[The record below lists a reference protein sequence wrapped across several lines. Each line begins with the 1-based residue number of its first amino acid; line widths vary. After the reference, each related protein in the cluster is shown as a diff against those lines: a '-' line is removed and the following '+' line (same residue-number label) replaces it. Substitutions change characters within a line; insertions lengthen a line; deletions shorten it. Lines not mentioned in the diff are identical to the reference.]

1 MHDREWRPP
10 HRPRWWPENEN
21 WPPPQRSWRVM
32 RARFL
37 RRMAIGVSLFFAF
50 AILMCA
56 VFLSIAASLAGSLN
70 LAPGVAL
77 LLLLV
82 MLGGAMLMARGF
94 RRFAAPVG
102 DMLEASERVAQGDY
116 SAQVAER
123 GPREI
128 RSLARAFNAMTQR
141 LQLSDEQR
149 RNLLADVTHELR
161 TPLTVIQG
169 NLEGLLDGVYPRDDE
184 HLELILEETRVLS
197 RLIDDLRTLALAESG
212 ALKLQIEPTDP
223 AALLHETAAAFRAQ
237 ADAEAVR
244 LEVDAPSDAQLI
256 HVDPARMR
264 AVLSNLITNALRYTP
279 RGGLIRL
286 GCAVTD
292 ERVVLS
298 IEDTGKGI
306 APDDLPHVFDRFYRT
321 SDSRG
326 SGLGLA
332 IAKNLVE
339 AHGGEIRA
347 ESDLGQGTRVYV
359 TLSKLSQ
366 P

>member
-1 MHDREWRPP
+1 
-10 HRPRWWPENEN
+10 
-21 WPPPQRSWRVM
+21 
-32 RARFL
+32 
-37 RRMAIGVSLFFAF
+37 
-50 AILMCA
+50 
-56 VFLSIAASLAGSLN
+56 
-70 LAPGVAL
+70 
-77 LLLLV
+77 
-82 MLGGAMLMARGF
+82 
-94 RRFAAPVG
+94 
-102 DMLEASERVAQGDY
+102 
-116 SAQVAER
+116 
-123 GPREI
+123 
-128 RSLARAFNAMTQR
+128 
-141 LQLSDEQR
+141 
-149 RNLLADVTHELR
+149 
-161 TPLTVIQG
+161 
-169 NLEGLLDGVYPRDDE
+169 
-184 HLELILEETRVLS
+184 LILEETRVLS